1 MAEPEAGDALR
12 PHAAPATQVVATTE
26 RAQVAVTLSPGG
38 AFAVRLRQHSGDP
51 WHVVAEGDIA
61 RWTIVPKAPPARAL
75 MEEATFGP
83 ISIHPALHRVL
94 VDGVRVELARK
105 QFDVL
110 RYLAGSSPWFVTE
123 EELVRRV
130 WGRDPESVE
139 RATVHAT
146 VSRLRGHLADAG
158 CRPNPIVTIH
168 GVGWRL
174 VAHEEWDVA

>member
-1 MAEPEAGDALR
+1 MAESESGAALH
-12 PHAAPATQVVATTE
+12 PQTVPATQIVATTE
-26 RAQVAVTLSPGG
+26 RAHVAVTLSPAGT
-38 AFAVRLRQHSGDP
+38 FAVRLRQGTGDP

-83 ISIHPALHRVL
+83 ISIHPPLRRIL
-94 VDGVRVELARK
+94 VNGIRVEVPKK

-123 EELVRRV
+123 AELVRRV
-130 WGRDPESVE
+130 WGREPDSIE

-146 VSRLRGHLADAG
+146 VSRLRTHLVDAG
-158 CRPNPIVTIH
+158 CPSNPIITIH
-168 GVGWRL
+168 SVGWRL
-174 VAHEEWDVA
+174 VAHEEWEAR